1 MKALFAIFFIVP
13 TGSAFAQTPVA
24 TAFEVVSV
32 KPNTSG
38 SRRSST
44 RALSGGRRFVANNN
58 TVRQLILEAYNLRGL
73 QLIGGPAWIDSD
85 HFDIDA
91 SAPEDASPDRFL
103 PMMRALLADRFKLT
117 VHTETKEQPIYALVL
132 ARVDKKLGPQIK
144 ESTLDCASSAQPAP
158 SKECGMNT
166 NLSNGGGDMKG
177 GGLTLADLAGWLAGF
192 VTDRMVIDRTGL
204 TGQFDFE
211 LRWTPQNL
219 QAAQPN
225 PADGAKTPD
234 GPPIFVALPEQLGL
248 KLEAQRGLVEFVVI
262 DSVQHPEP
270 N

>member
-1 MKALFAIFFIVP
+1 MKALFAIFFILP
-13 TGSAFAQTPVA
+13 TGSAFAQTPVT

-38 SRRSST
+38 SRRSGT
-44 RALSGGRRFVANNN
+44 HTLSGGRRFVANNI
-58 TVRQLILEAYNLRGL
+58 TVRQLILEAYDLRGL

-91 SAPEDASPDRFL
+91 SAPEYASLNQFL
-103 PMMRALLADRFKLT
+103 PMLHALLADRFKLLT
-117 VHTETKEQPIYALVL
+117 HTETKEQPIYALVP
-132 ARVDKKLGPQIK
+132 ARADKKLGAQIK
-144 ESTLDCASSAQPAP
+144 ESALDCTSSAP

-166 NLSNGGGDMKG
+166 NLNNGGGDMKG
-177 GGLTLADLAGWLAGF
+177 GGLTLADLAAWLAGF

-204 TGQFDFE
+204 TGLFDFE
-211 LRWTPQNL
+211 LRWTPQSL

-234 GPPIFVALPEQLGL
+234 APPIFVALPEQLGL
-248 KLEAQRGLVEFVVI
+248 KLEAQRGPVKFVVI